1 MSINPALASDAS
13 ASVLPPDAKA
23 RSGDVRFYR
32 NLLTVMAIVLVSGF
46 VVQLA
51 AGRSSFSAPAVVH
64 AHAVVFMGWAALVV
78 TQAWLAGS
86 GAFARHRLLGRIAMV
101 WAAALVVMGPLV
113 TLESV
118 RTGRAPFFFQPQHFL
133 LVNSMGVLAWAGLFA
148 AAVALR
154 RNTEWHVRLQ
164 VAAFFLLLGPGFG
177 RLLPS
182 PLMTPFAFEVSAV
195 AGLIFLAA
203 AMIRDWR
210 AQGRVHAVWW
220 IALIVLVGWLG
231 VARAV
236 AFSPVGDALYAAA
249 TANTPVEGAD
259 GRAFPPPPGP
269 SPMAP

>member
-1 MSINPALASDAS
+1 
-13 ASVLPPDAKA
+13 
-23 RSGDVRFYR
+23 
-32 NLLTVMAIVLVSGF
+32 
-46 VVQLA
+46 
-51 AGRSSFSAPAVVH
+51 
-64 AHAVVFMGWAALVV
+64 
-78 TQAWLAGS
+78 
-86 GAFARHRLLGRIAMV
+86 
-101 WAAALVVMGPLV
+101 
-113 TLESV
+113 
-118 RTGRAPFFFQPQHFL
+118 
-133 LVNSMGVLAWAGLFA
+133 
-148 AAVALR
+148 
-154 RNTEWHVRLQ
+154 
-164 VAAFFLLLGPGFG
+164 
-177 RLLPS
+177 
-182 PLMTPFAFEVSAV
+182 MTPFAFEVSAV